1 MNQSENNNA
10 ANGTDEIYA
19 AEIFTFDK
27 LPENLA
33 ELQARPEASLKSAYK
48 TTALTMAALCSF
60 EKNEDDV
67 YEMLDFLKGP
77 DPLTAMEKQFLKYQG
92 RKPVVYV
99 IPVGSLEKLHKV
111 SFAKRKKCSLVTAS
125 RLASEKHLDWAIRA
139 VAKAKQGLPD
149 LTLDIYGSGS
159 EEASLRA
166 VINECG
172 AGGYIRLMGHQKL
185 DEIY

>member
-77 DPLTAMEKQFLKYQG
+77 DSLTAME
-92 RKPVVYV
+92 
-99 IPVGSLEKLHKV
+99 
-111 SFAKRKKCSLVTAS
+111 
-125 RLASEKHLDWAIRA
+125 A
-139 VAKAKQGLPD
+139 VP
-149 LTLDIYGSGS
+149 
-159 EEASLRA
+159 
-166 VINECG
+166 
-172 AGGYIRLMGHQKL
+172 
-185 DEIY
+185 